1 MLTDEQYH
9 WLAQYL
15 SALVER
21 NNTLELRHLDNNYAR
36 SMYITGTT
44 ADGKGVD
51 WERGVRT
58 LVATKLTRDGQLLAN
73 VFHTVQR
80 LHPSTIARAPFKFP
94 SEEDCKTG
102 NKNKATNKAD
112 ILAITHFVIDVD
124 VQRPAGVPA
133 TPEEHE
139 LALDAADC
147 IGTAFHNAFQVNPFA
162 FIDTGN
168 GVQIIYRVQTEIKP
182 SEERDWKRA
191 IEPLF
196 AIAEAA
202 LPDHERL
209 HIDRAT
215 ANITQLVRLP
225 YTWNRKGYE
234 YGNLK
239 HRLARLM
246 IPPNTDAQPIIIKRP
261 EPEPVLTRTEHPTRI
276 RTRSIISYKLDEL
289 VAKLEENGYG
299 PEPPVENA
307 PGFYRIRLKRCPFN
321 PDHDTAA
328 AFYNEISG
336 VVGFNCFKCE
346 ANGDNY
352 TGRDLL
358 QLLQQ

>member
-15 SALVER
+15 AALVER
-21 NNTLELRHLDNNYAR
+21 NAVIELRHLDDNYAR

-44 ADGKGVD
+44 AEGRRID
-51 WERGVRT
+51 WERAVRSLFT
-58 LVATKLTRDGQLLAN
+58 TKLSQDGQLIAN

-80 LHPSTIARAPFKFP
+80 LHPSVIARAPFKFP
-94 SEEDCKTG
+94 SEEDCKKG
-102 NKNKATNKAD
+102 KSKASNKAD
-112 ILAITHFVIDVD
+112 ILAITHFVIDID
-124 VQRPAGVPA
+124 VNRPAGVPA

-139 LALDAADC
+139 LALEAADAV
-147 IGTAFHNAFQVNPFA
+147 GAAFHNAFQVYPFA

-168 GVQIIYRVQTEIKP
+168 GVQIVYRVQTEIRP

-191 IEPLF
+191 VEPLF

-202 LPDHERL
+202 LPDRERL

-239 HRLARLM
+239 HRIARLM
-246 IPPNTDAQPIIIKRP
+246 TAPNNDAQPITIKRP
-261 EPEPVLTRTEHPTRI
+261 DPEPVLTRTEYPTRT
-276 RTRSIISYKLDEL
+276 RNRSIISYKLDEL
-289 VAKLEENGYG
+289 VEKLTEHGYR
-299 PEPPVENA
+299 PEQPVENA
-307 PGFYRIRLKRCPFN
+307 PGFYRIRIARCPFN
-321 PDHDTAA
+321 HDHDTAA
-328 AFYNEISG
+328 AFYNETSG

-346 ANGDNY
+346 ANGDSY

-358 QLLQQ
+358 RILQQ

>member
-1 MLTDEQYH
+1 MLNDEQYH

-15 SALVER
+15 STLVAQ
-21 NNTLELRHLDNNYAR
+21 NNTLELRHLDDNYVR
-36 SMYITGTT
+36 TMYITNTT
-44 ADGKGVD
+44 DAGKGID
-51 WERGVRT
+51 WERAIRS
-58 LVATKLTRDGQLLAN
+58 LVTTKLTRDGQLLAN

-80 LHPSTIARAPFKFP
+80 LHPSTIARAPFRF
-94 SEEDCKTG
+94 ELNG
-102 NKNKATNKAD
+102 KATNKAD

-139 LALDAADC
+139 LALEAADC
-147 IGTAFHNAFQVNPFA
+147 IGTAFHNAFQVYPFA
-162 FIDTGN
+162 FVDTGN
-168 GVQIIYRVQTEIKP
+168 GVQIIYRVETEIKP

-196 AIAEAA
+196 MIADAA
-202 LPDHERL
+202 LPDRERL

-215 ANITQLVRLP
+215 ANITQLMRLP
-225 YTWNRKGYE
+225 YSWNRKGYE

-239 HRLARLM
+239 HRMAQLM
-246 IPPNTDAQPIIIKRP
+246 APPNLQAQPIIIKRP
-261 EPEPVLTRTEHPTRI
+261 APEPVPTRTEYPVQRT

-289 VAKLEENGYG
+289 VEKLDEHGYG
-299 PEPPVENA
+299 PETPAENA
-307 PGFYRIRLKRCPFN
+307 PGFYRVRLKRCPFN
-321 PDHDTAA
+321 TDHDTAA
-328 AFYNEISG
+328 AFYNENSG

-358 QLLQQ
+358 QRLQQ

>member
-15 SALVER
+15 ATLVER
-21 NNTLELRHLDNNYAR
+21 NTVIELRHLDNNYVR

-44 ADGKGVD
+44 AEGKRID
-51 WERGVRT
+51 WERAIRS
-58 LVATKLTRDGQLLAN
+58 LLATKLSQDGQLIAN

-80 LHPSTIARAPFKFP
+80 LHPSVIARAPFRF
-94 SEEDCKTG
+94 ELNG
-102 NKNKATNKAD
+102 KATSKTD
-112 ILAITHFVIDVD
+112 ILEITHFVIDVD
-124 VQRPAGVPA
+124 VNRPAGVPA
-133 TPEEHE
+133 TPEEHA
-139 LALDAADC
+139 LALEAADA

-202 LPDHERL
+202 LPDRERL

-239 HRLARLM
+239 HRMARLLTA
-246 IPPNTDAQPIIIKRP
+246 PNLDAQPIIIKRP
-261 EPEPVLTRTEHPTRI
+261 APEPVPTRAEYPTRI
-276 RTRSIISYKLDEL
+276 RNRSIISYKLDEL
-289 VAKLEENGYG
+289 VEKLTEHGYA
-299 PEPPVENA
+299 PETPVENA
-307 PGFYRIRLKRCPFN
+307 PGFWRIRLKRCPFN
-321 PDHDTAA
+321 HDHDTGA
-328 AFYNEISG
+328 AFYNEASG
-336 VVGFNCFKCE
+336 VVGYNCFKCE

-358 QLLQQ
+358 RLLQQ

>member
-1 MLTDEQYH
+1 MLTDEQYT

-21 NNTLELRHLDNNYAR
+21 NHVLELRHLDDPYVR
-36 SMYITGTT
+36 TMYICGVTD
-44 ADGKGVD
+44 AGKRID
-51 WERGVRT
+51 WNRAVRSLYT
-58 LVATKLTRDGQLLAN
+58 TKLTQRNEIVAN

-80 LHPSTIARAPFKFP
+80 LHPSVIARAPFRF
-94 SEEDCKTG
+94 EQNG
-102 NKNKATNKAD
+102 KATNKAD
-112 ILAITHFVIDVD
+112 ILAITHFVVDVD
-124 VQRPAGVPA
+124 VQRPSGVPA

-139 LALDAADC
+139 LALEAADA
-147 IGTAFHNAFQVNPFA
+147 IGTAFHNAFGVYPFA

-168 GVQIIYRVQTEIKP
+168 GVQIIYRVETEIKP

-202 LPDHERL
+202 LPDRERL
-209 HIDRAT
+209 HIDRAM
-215 ANITQLVRLP
+215 ANVTQLVRLP

-239 HRLARLM
+239 HRMARLM
-246 IPPNTDAQPIIIKRP
+246 SPPNLDAQPLVIKRP
-261 EPEPVLTRTEHPTRI
+261 APEPTPTPHTTTPRTRN
-276 RTRSIISYKLDEL
+276 RSIISYKLDEL
-289 VAKLEENGYG
+289 VEKLTERGYE
-299 PEPPVENA
+299 PETPHENA

-346 ANGDNY
+346 ANDDNY
-352 TGRDLL
+352 NGRDLL
-358 QLLQQ
+358 RLLQE

>member
-1 MLTDEQYH
+1 MLSDEQYH

-15 SALVER
+15 ATLVER
-21 NNTLELRHLDNNYAR
+21 NAVIELRHLDNSYVR
-36 SMYITGTT
+36 SMYIAGTT
-44 ADGKGVD
+44 AEGRGID
-51 WERGVRT
+51 WERAIRS
-58 LVATKLTRDGQLLAN
+58 LFATKLSQDGQLIAN

-80 LHPSTIARAPFKFP
+80 LHPSVIARAPFRFEP
-94 SEEDCKTG
+94 NG
-102 NKNKATNKAD
+102 KATSKAD
-112 ILAITHFVIDVD
+112 VLEITHFVIDID
-124 VQRPAGVPA
+124 VNRPAGVPA

-139 LALDAADC
+139 LALEAADAV
-147 IGTAFHNAFQVNPFA
+147 GTAFHNAFQVYPFA
-162 FIDTGN
+162 FVDTGN

-202 LPDHERL
+202 LPDRERL

-234 YGNLK
+234 YGNLR
-239 HRLARLM
+239 HRMARLM
-246 IPPNTDAQPIIIKRP
+246 TAPNTNAQPITIKRP
-261 EPEPVLTRTEHPTRI
+261 DPEPVPTRTEYLI
-276 RTRSIISYKLDEL
+276 RTRNRSRSIISYKLDEL
-289 VAKLEENGYG
+289 VEKLTEHGYR
-299 PEPPVENA
+299 PEQPVENA
-307 PGFYRIRLKRCPFN
+307 PGFYRIRIARCPFN

-328 AFYNEISG
+328 AFYNETSG

-346 ANGDNY
+346 AAGDNY

-358 QLLQQ
+358 RLLQQ

>member
-1 MLTDEQYH
+1 MLNDEQYR

-21 NNTLELRHLDNNYAR
+21 NTVIELRHLDDNYVR
-36 SMYITGTT
+36 TMYIAGTT
-44 ADGKGVD
+44 AEGKGID
-51 WERGVRT
+51 WERAIRS
-58 LVATKLTRDGQLLAN
+58 LVTTKLTRDGQLIAN

-80 LHPSTIARAPFKFP
+80 LHPSTIARAPFRF
-94 SEEDCKTG
+94 ELNG
-102 NKNKATNKAD
+102 KATNKTD
-112 ILAITHFVIDVD
+112 ILTITHFVIDVD
-124 VQRPAGVPA
+124 VNRPAGVPA

-147 IGTAFHNAFQVNPFA
+147 IGTAFHNAFQVYPFA
-162 FIDTGN
+162 FVDTGN

-196 AIAEAA
+196 MIAEAA
-202 LPDHERL
+202 LPDRERL

-225 YTWNRKGYE
+225 FTWNRKGYE

-246 IPPNTDAQPIIIKRP
+246 IPPNTDAQPILIKRP
-261 EPEPVLTRTEHPTRI
+261 EPEPVPTRTEHPTRI

-289 VAKLEENGYG
+289 VAKLEEHGYG

-346 ANGDNY
+346 ASGDNY

>member
-1 MLTDEQYH
+1 MLTDEQYR

-15 SALVER
+15 SALVEQ
-21 NNTLELRHLDNNYAR
+21 NSTLELRHLDENYVR
-36 SMYITGTT
+36 TMYITGTT
-44 ADGKGVD
+44 ADGKGID
-51 WERGVRT
+51 WERAIRSLIT
-58 LVATKLTRDGQLLAN
+58 TKLTRDGQLVAN

-80 LHPSTIARAPFKFP
+80 LHPSVIARAPFRF
-94 SEEDCKTG
+94 ELNG
-102 NKNKATNKAD
+102 KATNKAD
-112 ILAITHFVIDVD
+112 ILKITHFVIDID
-124 VQRPAGVPA
+124 VNRPAGVPA

-139 LALDAADC
+139 LALEAADAV
-147 IGTAFHNAFQVNPFA
+147 GTAFHNAFQVYPFA

-168 GVQIIYRVQTEIKP
+168 GVQIIYRVATEIKP

-202 LPDHERL
+202 LPDRERL

-234 YGNLK
+234 YGDLK
-239 HRLARLM
+239 HRMAQLM
-246 IPPNTDAQPIIIKRP
+246 APPNLQAQPITIKRP
-261 EPEPVLTRTEHPTRI
+261 DPEPVPTRTEYPFRM
-276 RTRSIISYKLDEL
+276 RNRSIISYKLDEL
-289 VAKLEENGYG
+289 VEKLTEHGYE
-299 PEPPVENA
+299 PETPAENA
-307 PGFYRIRLKRCPFN
+307 PGFWRIRLKRCPFN
-321 PDHDTAA
+321 HDHDTGA
-328 AFYNEISG
+328 AFYNEASG
-336 VVGFNCFKCE
+336 VVGYNCFKCE

-358 QLLQQ
+358 RLLQ

>member
-21 NNTLELRHLDNNYAR
+21 NNTLELRHLDEDR
-36 SMYITGTT
+36 VRTMYITGTT
-44 ADGKGVD
+44 SEGKGID
-51 WERGVRT
+51 WERAIRS
-58 LVATKLTRDGQLLAN
+58 LVTTKLTRDGQLVAN

-80 LHPSTIARAPFKFP
+80 LHPSTIARAPFRF
-94 SEEDCKTG
+94 ELNG
-102 NKNKATNKAD
+102 KATNKAD

-139 LALDAADC
+139 LALEAADC
-147 IGTAFHNAFQVNPFA
+147 IGTAFHNAFQVYPFA

-168 GVQIIYRVQTEIKP
+168 GVQIIYRVETEIKP

-191 IEPLF
+191 IESLF
-196 AIAEAA
+196 MIAEAA
-202 LPDHERL
+202 LPDRERL

-239 HRLARLM
+239 HRMAQLM
-246 IPPNTDAQPIIIKRP
+246 TPPNLQAQPIVIKRP
-261 EPEPVLTRTEHPTRI
+261 APEPTPTRTEHPTRL
-276 RTRSIISYKLDEL
+276 RNRSIISYKLDEL
-289 VAKLEENGYG
+289 VEKLTEHGYD
-299 PEPPVENA
+299 PEVPVENA
-307 PGFYRIRLKRCPFN
+307 PGFYRIRIKRCPFN
-321 PDHDTAA
+321 TDHDTAA
-328 AFYNEISG
+328 AFFNENSG

>member
-1 MLTDEQYH
+1 MLSDEQYH

-15 SALVER
+15 AALVER
-21 NNTLELRHLDNNYAR
+21 NTVIELRHLDNNYVR
-36 SMYITGTT
+36 SMYIAGTT
-44 ADGKGVD
+44 ADGKGID
-51 WERGVRT
+51 WRRAIRS
-58 LVATKLTRDGQLLAN
+58 LFATKLSQNDQIVAN

-80 LHPSTIARAPFKFP
+80 LHPSVIARAPFRF
-94 SEEDCKTG
+94 ETNG
-102 NKNKATNKAD
+102 KATNKAD

-139 LALDAADC
+139 LALEAADC
-147 IGTAFHNAFQVNPFA
+147 IGTAFHNAFQVYPFA

-168 GVQIIYRVQTEIKP
+168 GVQIIYRVETEITP
-182 SEERDWKRA
+182 TEERDWKRA

-196 AIAEAA
+196 MIADAA
-202 LPDHERL
+202 LPDRERL

-234 YGNLK
+234 YGSLK
-239 HRLARLM
+239 HRMAQLM
-246 IPPNTDAQPIIIKRP
+246 APPNLQAQPIIIKRP
-261 EPEPVLTRTEHPTRI
+261 EPEPVPTRTEHPPRTRN
-276 RTRSIISYKLDEL
+276 RSIISYKLDEL
-289 VAKLEENGYG
+289 VEKLTEHGYS
-299 PEPPVENA
+299 PETPVENA

-321 PDHDTAA
+321 TDHDTAA
-328 AFYNEISG
+328 AFYNETSG